1 MQILSVLET
10 PNAIPLTA
18 FVGTDGMRD
27 VLDHMNSTW
36 RGAGPGVIFGEG
48 QFGDRY
54 RKFTEL
60 VTNKQ
65 RELVETVSRAVQAIT
80 APDKFQLIDSQEALE
95 HIPPCMYIPI
105 LTYAPV
111 RKLWEEGML
120 HGWDVRPEDMPEEDV
135 VGRLINNGRF
145 DSSNEEWMK
154 DKERGV
160 SYTTATNDPDYTRE
174 QLNLIESSREFID
187 EWLEEQLGPGGDHLD
202 MTDLPNQMG
211 KLRPEE

>member
-1 MQILSVLET
+1 MQILSVVET
-10 PNAIPLTA
+10 PQAIPLSSFTG
-18 FVGTDGMRD
+18 VDGMRD
-27 VLDHMNSTW
+27 VLEHMNSTW
-36 RGAGPGVIFGEG
+36 RGSGPGVIFGEG
-48 QFGDRY
+48 VFGDRY

-65 RELVETVSRAVQAIT
+65 RE
-80 APDKFQLIDSQEALE
+80 FQLIDSQEALE

-105 LTYAPV
+105 LTFAPV
-111 RKLWEEGML
+111 RKLWEDGML
-120 HGWDVRPEDMPEEDV
+120 HGWDINPEDIPEEDV
-135 VGRLINNGRF
+135 VGRLIKNGRF
-145 DSSNEEWMK
+145 DSSDEEWMK

-187 EWLEEQLGPGGDHLD
+187 EWLEEQLGPGGEHLD